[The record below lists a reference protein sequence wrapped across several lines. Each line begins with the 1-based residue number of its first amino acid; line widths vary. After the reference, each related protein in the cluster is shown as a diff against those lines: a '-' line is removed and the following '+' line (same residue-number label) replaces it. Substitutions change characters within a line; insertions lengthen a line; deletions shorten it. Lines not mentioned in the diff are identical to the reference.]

1 MLNVR
6 VKFLDMFKDSFKNN
20 HFKHYEHSMYLICET
35 LINQLNMMFKHVMS
49 YEAMF
54 IMVWQSTKISRR
66 LILKEN
72 EICQNSL
79 LISIQGH
86 FVSIH
91 IVQYR
96 YRVQCIDTC
105 WIFVHC
111 INIGFKVS
119 IHTLSFLKNS

>member
-54 IMVWQSTKISRR
+54 IMVWKSTKI
-66 LILKEN
+66 IKEAN
-72 EICQNSL
+72 FEIE
-79 LISIQGH
+79 
-86 FVSIH
+86 
-91 IVQYR
+91 
-96 YRVQCIDTC
+96 
-105 WIFVHC
+105 
-111 INIGFKVS
+111 
-119 IHTLSFLKNS
+119 